1 MNYTNEF
8 FVVGEQYE
16 NRKGTYTVVSIERD
30 MMMILYGDGSQQKVT
45 DIDSQQ
51 RIFQNIIREKK
62 QELLKTQ
69 KLQKQKTKKPAL
81 KK

>member
-30 MMMILYGDGSQQKVT
+30 MMMILYGDGTQQKVT

-51 RIFQNIIREKK
+51 RIFQNMIREKK
-62 QELLKTQ
+62 QELVKSQ
-69 KLQKQKTKKPAL
+69 KLLKQKTKKPAL